1 MEDGTRA
8 DVRPIHEREIQM
20 RSITIFSGIM
30 FVTIF
35 GLAASADQ
43 APADRAALEK
53 AFIDKL
59 SGAALV
65 GTFSVE
71 GRAGAK
77 PERYEIDSVKKHQGD
92 DWIVTARIKYGEH
105 DVKLPMVVKVFWAD
119 DTPMISLTNL
129 TIPGL
134 GTFTSR
140 VMFYEDRYAGTWQ
153 HGEHGGHLWGLIE
166 KPEPADE
173 AKDQK

>member
-53 AFIDKL
+53 AFIEKL

-173 AKDQK
+173 SKDQK